1 MNQKTIRLLD
11 SYALHTDQ
19 SKKEVRKLWKSLN
32 WQEKTK
38 ERKRIKKELAEE

>member
-19 SKKEVRKLWKSLN
+19 SKKEVRKWWKLLN
-32 WQEKTK
+32 WKEKTK
-38 ERKRIKKELAEE
+38 ERKRIKEELAEE